1 MRDAL
6 LELVRQKKR
15 LLLSVAV
22 LALFTMALFIAVDGY
37 QLPEIVAAQAK
48 WSELRRQVALM
59 GRGDVSS
66 AYRQG
71 KIDLETLK
79 GRIPPKRQFA
89 RVLGDILEQ
98 AASSG
103 TTIDSITYKPRVVKE
118 DEGLLAYDLTMSVSG
133 RYAAL
138 KSFLSDVRK
147 FRELVVINE
156 FGLINSDYFEENVT
170 LDLQMTIY
178 LREDT

>member
-15 LLLSVAV
+15 LLLSVVV
-22 LALFTMALFIAVDGY
+22 LTLFTAALFITVDGY

-66 AYRQG
+66 AYKQG

-103 TTIDSITYKPRVVKE
+103 TAIDSITYKPRVIK

-133 RYAAL
+133 RYAAI
-138 KSFLSDVRK
+138 KSFLADMRK

-170 LDLQMTIY
+170 MDLQMTIY